1 MCARDDRGQFV
12 IAKTFWAHGDIHA
25 VKAEAISLLD
35 AIQWLRAI
43 GFNAVSIEMDCK
55 PVVDSVISN
64 PVPQTELGDI
74 LLACKQRLLVFFF
87 FFSNFGLSFI
97 SRQANHVVHSLRRVS
112 YLFASHHTFDYIPP
126 CIVVLLPL
134 K

>member
-74 LLACKQRLLVFFF
+74 LLVCKQRLLVFFF
-87 FFSNFGLSFI
+87 FFKLWVKFYFETS
-97 SRQANHVVHSLRRVS
+97 
-112 YLFASHHTFDYIPP
+112 
-126 CIVVLLPL
+126 
-134 K
+134 

>member
-87 FFSNFGLSFI
+87 FFFKLWVKFYFETS
-97 SRQANHVVHSLRRVS
+97 
-112 YLFASHHTFDYIPP
+112 
-126 CIVVLLPL
+126 
-134 K
+134 